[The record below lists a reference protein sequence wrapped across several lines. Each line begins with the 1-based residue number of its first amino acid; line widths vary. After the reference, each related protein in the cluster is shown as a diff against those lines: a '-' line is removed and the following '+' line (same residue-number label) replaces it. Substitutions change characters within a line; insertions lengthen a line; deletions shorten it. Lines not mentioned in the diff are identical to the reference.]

1 MPSLEGLSEELLL
14 ERLGKPE
21 TNPVNR
27 AEGRPLA
34 VGMPRYLV
42 WPATIRIE
50 DSSLENPTKL
60 IDFGESFMPFDKP
73 TTLHTPLAVRAPELL
88 LEQDWNIRVDLWSLG
103 CMVSCSRKLD
113 RGFAV
118 LKIQIFELVAGQP
131 LFSGIMARKED
142 IIQQMVNTMGKLPE
156 EWQIRWQSM
165 LKEGQYIL
173 HTEAAQT
180 AMILPNT
187 GSVLRM
193 HVNANI
199 SSHHR

>member
-1 MPSLEGLSEELLL
+1 MPSLDGVSEKLLL
-14 ERLGKPE
+14 ARLGKPE

-27 AEGRPLA
+27 AEGKPLA

-42 WPATIRIE
+42 WPASIRIE

-60 IDFGESFMPFDKP
+60 IDFGESFMPSDKP

-88 LEQDWNIRVDLWSLG
+88 LEQDWDIRVDLWSLG

-113 RGFAV
+113 RGFA
-118 LKIQIFELVAGQP
+118 LMKIQIFELVVGQP

-142 IIQQMVNTMGKLPE
+142 IIQQMFKNTIGKLVE

-173 HTEAAQT
+173 YTKAAEHGICPLS
-180 AMILPNT
+180 A
-187 GSVLRM
+187 R
-193 HVNANI
+193 
-199 SSHHR
+199 